1 MQKQPQP
8 QWPTLEQLKE
18 SFDVVHQMILDLDAE
33 IRIMNERR
41 SALFDQMHEIRGEI
55 RQMEKEA

>member
-8 QWPTLEQLKE
+8 QWPTVEQLKQ

-33 IRIMNERR
+33 IRVMNERR
-41 SALFDQMHEIRGEI
+41 SALFNQMHEIRMEI
-55 RQMEKEA
+55 RPMEKEA